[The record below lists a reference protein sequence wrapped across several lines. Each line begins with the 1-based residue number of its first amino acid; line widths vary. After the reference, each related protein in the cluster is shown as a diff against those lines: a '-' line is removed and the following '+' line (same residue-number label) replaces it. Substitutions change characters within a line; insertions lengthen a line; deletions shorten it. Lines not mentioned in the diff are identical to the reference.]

1 MLRSACILGFTL
13 VALFTRSLGLSN
25 GLATTPLMG
34 WNSWNSFHDEVN
46 ETLIKETTDLLVS
59 TGLAGVGYNYVVI
72 DGAPLLCQ
80 QAAALPHNSDQ
91 LGTAWK
97 CRLCSNQCSC
107 ATKHTLHKQPNLI
120 RDRVGTQM
128 GGQSA
133 NGRFQGLLDI
143 MRRAFPLA

>member
-1 MLRSACILGFTL
+1 MSENNFRMLRSACLLGFTL

-34 WNSWNSFHDEVN
+34 WNSWNSFHDDVN

-80 QAAALPHNSDQ
+80 QAAALPYNTD
-91 LGTAWK
+91 L
-97 CRLCSNQCSC
+97 
-107 ATKHTLHKQPNLI
+107 
-120 RDRVGTQM
+120 
-128 GGQSA
+128 
-133 NGRFQGLLDI
+133 
-143 MRRAFPLA
+143 